1 MATTMLTIRTK
12 VDDVLT
18 DVTSVTLSDPTG
30 AYGVRQG
37 TGGTIVVADGTA
49 MTKSATGTYT
59 YEVTLPTEGV
69 TYTWW
74 AEIVYA
80 GETHHVERRYH
91 LPVSS
96 VDVELTEADD
106 IDAANADY
114 FLAQFGEAVVYYP
127 VDGDSVE
134 ITAIVDRSGGEVI
147 EDDPRRR
154 RQPVTIAV
162 KPDATEGIDSA
173 AWSTRDE
180 VGVRRMKSGGV
191 LVRMRL
197 VKAREQDAGLVTW
210 EVT

>member
-1 MATTMLTIRTK
+1 MATTLTIRTK
-12 VDDVLT
+12 VDDTLT

-30 AYGVRQG
+30 TYGLRQG

-59 YEVTLPTEGV
+59 YAVDLPTEGV

-74 AEIVYA
+74 AEIVYQ
-80 GETHHVERRYH
+80 GETYHVQRKYH
-91 LPVSS
+91 YPITS

-106 IDAANADY
+106 IDADNADY
-114 FLAQFGEAVVYYP
+114 FLSQFGESIVYYP
-127 VDGDSVE
+127 VAGDSVE
-134 ITAIVDRSGGEVI
+134 ITAVVDRSGGEVI

-162 KPDATEGIDSA
+162 KPDADEGIDPA
-173 AWSTRDE
+173 ASTSRDE
-180 VGVRRMKSGGV
+180 VGVRRMKSGGS

-197 VKAREQDAGLVTW
+197 VKATKQDAGLVTW